1 MDIRHLVE
9 GKEKMKEKWARTIKE
24 PGKKTWIF
32 MIVAGWILSCCYLYT
47 DMPFTTAGG
56 LNVWTS
62 LFDGKLALFYSTT
75 YPGVPGTELA
85 HSVTGGAY
93 DFLIYV
99 IFAIYNFPI
108 WIWEKITG
116 LSFISFIVTKVYV
129 KGIAWV
135 FSGISAYLVY
145 KIALESGAEKKN
157 AIWAPFFFLTSGLFW
172 CAQVTIVGYDVISTA
187 FGLLGVYGYL
197 KKNKVC
203 FYIGF
208 AVGIATKMF
217 VLWLFIPLLLLQ
229 EKKIYKIIGKLFMI
243 VLPIVIPK
251 LYFSI
256 GAKYAA
262 AGEPIS
268 KKVNAV
274 IAHFDVIDEA
284 LFPAED
290 IATYTFVSMPNL
302 PLVFVGMFA
311 IWVLCYICKR
321 ELTSYE
327 IIYLC
332 TFVMTYFTLTVKM
345 HPYWCIL
352 LAPYIALLM
361 AMNAEKIK
369 ANLFIEFLISIGYV
383 INKAI
388 LYYWCFG
395 LLQIHRMIMP
405 THQFSFEDG
414 VDYGKYGLERLVY
427 MLSEKIGI
435 SEIHIAYIFSA
446 LFVTAMVM
454 FLVVNRPKKDVM
466 AGEVVIEKEEKQW
479 YYLRL
484 VFSVFVGIL
493 PMIGLV
499 EYMLPV
505 NWGA

>member
-1 MDIRHLVE
+1 
-9 GKEKMKEKWARTIKE
+9 MKDKWTKTITK

-32 MIVAGWILSCCYLYT
+32 MIAIGWLLSCCYLYT
-47 DMPFTTAGG
+47 DMPVTSAAG
-56 LNVWTS
+56 LNVLTS
-62 LFDGKLALFYSTT
+62 LFEGKLSQFYSTT
-75 YPGVPGTELA
+75 YQGVPNTGLA
-85 HSVTGGAY
+85 RSVTGGAY

-108 WIWEKITG
+108 WIWEKLTG

-129 KGIAWV
+129 KGIAWL
-135 FSGISAYLVY
+135 FSGFSAYLVY
-145 KIALESGAEKKN
+145 KIALECGMEKKN
-157 AIWAPFFFLTSGLFW
+157 AVWAPFFFLTSGLFW

-203 FYIGF
+203 FYVGF

-229 EKKIYKIIGKLFMI
+229 EKRIHQIIGKLVLV
-243 VLPIVIPK
+243 VLPIIVPK

-256 GAKYAA
+256 AAKYATN
-262 AGEPIS
+262 GEAIA
-268 KKVNAV
+268 KKFNTV
-274 IAHFDVIDEA
+274 IAHSNIIDEA
-284 LFPAED
+284 LFPSED
-290 IATYTFVSMPNL
+290 IATYTFISMPTL
-302 PLVFVGMFA
+302 PLIFVGMFA
-311 IWVLCYICKR
+311 VWIFCYLVKK
-321 ELTSYE
+321 ELTAYE
-327 IIYLC
+327 VIYLC
-332 TFVMTYFTLTVKM
+332 TFVMAYFTMTVKM

-352 LAPYIALLM
+352 LAPYLALLM
-361 AMNAEKIK
+361 AMNTSKIY
-369 ANLFIEFLISIGYV
+369 ANLFIESLISVGFV

-395 LLQIHRMIMP
+395 LLQIQRMISP
-405 THQFSFEDG
+405 THQFSFEEG
-414 VDYGKYGLERLVY
+414 VDYGKYGLERVIY
-427 MLSEKIGI
+427 MLSEKSGI

-446 LFVTAMVM
+446 LFVAAIIS
-454 FLVVNRPKKDVM
+454 FLVVNRPKKNALPGDI
-466 AGEVVIEKEEKQW
+466 VIERTYFQW

-484 VFSVFVGIL
+484 AFSVFTGIL

-499 EYMLPV
+499 EYVLPV

>member
-1 MDIRHLVE
+1 ME
-9 GKEKMKEKWARTIKE
+9 GKEKMKEKWARTIKK

-99 IFAIYNFPI
+99 IFAMYNFPI

-274 IAHFDVIDEA
+274 IAHSNIIDEA
-284 LFPAED
+284 LFPSED

-302 PLVFVGMFA
+302 PLLFVGMFA
-311 IWVLCYICKR
+311 VWVFCYLVKR
-321 ELTSYE
+321 ELTAYE
-327 IIYLC
+327 VIYLC
-332 TFVMTYFTLTVKM
+332 TFVMAYFTMTVKM

-361 AMNAEKIK
+361 AMNTNRVR
-369 ANLFIEFLISIGYV
+369 ANLLLDLMISVGYV
-383 INKAI
+383 CNKAI
-388 LYYWCFG
+388 LYFWCLG
-395 LLQIHRMIMP
+395 LLQIHRMIRP
-405 THQFSFEDG
+405 THQFSFEKG
-414 VDYGKYGLERLVY
+414 VDYGKYGFERLVY
-427 MLSEKIGI
+427 VLSEKIGI
-435 SEIHIAYIFSA
+435 SELHIAYIFSA
-446 LFVTAMVM
+446 VFVAGMVG
-454 FLVVNRPKKDVM
+454 FLIVNRPGKADIT
-466 AGEVVIEKEEKQW
+466 GEVTIEKEKKEL

-484 VFSVFVGIL
+484 AFSLFVGIL
-493 PMIGLV
+493 PMLGLV
-499 EYMLPV
+499 EYVLPV